1 MIGLEQIVAEQ
12 RPKIID
18 NRQRSERH
26 SVGDS
31 YGEPPTTQHSCITCL
46 PTTTYL
52 NELQH
57 KLRGVQPATSYV
69 ILPAAPRLPLF
80 TDRNNLIIK
89 LSQRCNTHLR

>member
-31 YGEPPTTQHSCITCL
+31 YGEPPTTQPSCITCP

-52 NELQH
+52 NELQY
-57 KLRGVQPATSYV
+57 KLRGVQPTTSYV

-80 TDRNNLIIK
+80 TDRNTLTIK
-89 LSQRCNTHLR
+89 LSQRCSIHI

>member
-26 SVGDS
+26 LLGDG
-31 YGEPPTTQHSCITCL
+31 YGKPPTTQHSCITRL

-52 NELQH
+52 NELQF
-57 KLRGVQPATSYV
+57 KLRGVQPTTS
-69 ILPAAPRLPLF
+69 
-80 TDRNNLIIK
+80 
-89 LSQRCNTHLR
+89 